1 VRRTNEGLPKQSTR
15 NSARGSHAA
24 GLGLKTGVK
33 LKEDVGYQQR
43 IWAFTRNFVRNYA
56 IILILILLA
65 LIVSII
71 QPKFFTVQNFKN
83 ILNQVSVVGILSCG
97 MTFVILTGCIDLSV
111 GSMISLMGIV
121 SLTLLGKF
129 SGISAFVLSIL
140 LGAAIGFFSGIIIGM
155 IKGRMGESFMVTYG
169 MQSVLSA
176 FALIVSGGLFMM
188 VTVSKGIFVEIGKG
202 LTPVY
207 IFIIIIVVCQILIT
221 KTHFGRNIMFM
232 GANPTA
238 ASLSGIDVRFY
249 TMIVF
254 MLSGMISALSG
265 VILASRVMSAN
276 PNAGVGYELDAI
288 ASCVVGGISMKGGA
302 GSFVNTLIGVTV
314 IGILGNA
321 LNLLG
326 VGSYMQMVVRGI
338 VIAAAVALDIPNK
351 GT

>member
-1 VRRTNEGLPKQSTR
+1 LKDGISEYRQRL
-15 NSARGSHAA
+15 RGFAVNLA
-24 GLGLKTGVK
+24 
-33 LKEDVGYQQR
+33 
-43 IWAFTRNFVRNYA
+43 RNYA
-56 IILILILLA
+56 IVLILILLA
-65 LIVSII
+65 LVVSII
-71 QPKFFTVQNFKN
+71 QPKFFTIQNFKN

-111 GSMISLMGIV
+111 GAMISLMGIV
-121 SLTLLGKF
+121 SLTLLGKLN
-129 SGISAFVLSIL
+129 GISAFVLSVL
-140 LGAAIGFFSGIIIGM
+140 LGAVIGLLSGGIIGM

-169 MQSVLSA
+169 MQSVLAA

-207 IFIIIIVVCQILIT
+207 IFIVIVIVCQILVS
-221 KTHFGRNIMFM
+221 KTHFGRNIMFI

-238 ASLSGIDVRFY
+238 ASLSGINVRLY
-249 TMIVF
+249 TMVVF

-276 PNAGVGYELDAI
+276 PNAGSGYELDAI
-288 ASCVVGGISMKGGA
+288 ASCVVGGISMKGGV
-302 GSFVNTLIGVTV
+302 GSFINTLIGVAV

-338 VIAAAVALDIPNK
+338 VIAAAVALDIYNK